1 MDSDQTAAQTPA
13 LREAAAL
20 LKLLDSDRVAG
31 LQALIRAAQSDEP
44 GSRERLAL
52 FLATAEGRA

>member
-1 MDSDQTAAQTPA
+1 MEARNARA
-13 LREAAAL
+13 LREAAAM
-20 LKLLDSDRVAG
+20 LKLIDSDRLAG